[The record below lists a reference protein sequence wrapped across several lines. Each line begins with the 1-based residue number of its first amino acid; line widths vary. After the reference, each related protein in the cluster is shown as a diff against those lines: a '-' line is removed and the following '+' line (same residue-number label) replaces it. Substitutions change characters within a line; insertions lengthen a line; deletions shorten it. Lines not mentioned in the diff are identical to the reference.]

1 MKLYKLL
8 QSMNNF
14 FPPSETEDG
23 GQQYSNCFL
32 FTPEIENE
40 MILFIMHCWF
50 MGGQPTE
57 WVSDEL

>member
-1 MKLYKLL
+1 
-8 QSMNNF
+8 MNNF